1 MANKQTRRDFVKSA
15 ISAAAG
21 ASLAMSLEEQALLA
35 RAGAAE
41 PAAAQA
47 KPEKLE
53 PNSKATLP
61 TGTLGKLKISRI
73 VLGGN
78 LIGGWAHSRDL
89 LYVSDLL
96 KHYFT
101 EAKIIE
107 TLQIA
112 EAHGINCINTHPDS
126 GPLLQ
131 KYRKQ
136 LGGKIQWIAQGFP
149 DVSDGFASIKRSIDL
164 GADAVYV
171 QGNDGD
177 ALVEAGKLDVL
188 DKTLRFIESQGIPAG
203 IGGHS
208 LDVPKACEKAKLKP
222 DFYVKTLHRT
232 DYFSARRSDQ
242 GESVIHNT
250 ADNFWCADP
259 AGTIEFMKTVECPWI
274 AFKVMAAGAISPFK
288 AFKHAFEGG
297 ADFILAG
304 MFDFQIAHD
313 VRLANA
319 VLGKLKRQRPW
330 RS

>member
-1 MANKQTRRDFVKSA
+1 MANKQTRRDFVKCA

-21 ASLAMSLEEQALLA
+21 AAAMSMEERALLA
-35 RAGAAE
+35 RAGAVE
-41 PAAAQA
+41 PAATQA
-47 KPEKLE
+47 GPGKLE

-61 TGTLGKLKISRI
+61 TGTLGKLKISRL

-107 TLQIA
+107 TLRIA
-112 EAHGINCINTHPDS
+112 EAHGINCINTNPAS
-126 GPLLQ
+126 GPLIQ
-131 KYRKQ
+131 KYRKE

-149 DVSDGFASIKRSIDL
+149 DASDGFASIKRSIDL

-177 ALVEAGKLDVL
+177 RLVEEGKLDVL
-188 DKTLRFIESQGIPAG
+188 DKALRFIESQGVGAG
-203 IGGHS
+203 IGGHC
-208 LDVPKACEKAKLKP
+208 LDVPKACEKARLKP
-222 DFYVKTLHRT
+222 DFYVKTLHMT
-232 DYFSARRSDQ
+232 DYFSARRADQ

-250 ADNFWCADP
+250 SDNFWCSDP
-259 AGTIEFMKTVECPWI
+259 VATIDFMKTVECPWI
-274 AFKVMAAGAISPFK
+274 AFKVMAAGAITPFK

-313 VRLANA
+313 VRMANA
-319 VLGKLKRQRPW
+319 VLAKLNRQRPW